1 MRAIAILAGLM
12 LAASVLAC
20 GYCVEDKIAAA
31 YDHAVVVSAIER
43 RHQIAF
49 LSIEGTTAKNR
60 ERSIA
65 STVESV
71 AGVDRGTV
79 RVSLEGGAVS
89 FAFDPARAPASSIV
103 DSVRKKLAA
112 KGARARLL
120 KVLDDKLG
128 PSARL

>member
-1 MRAIAILAGLM
+1 MRALAVLAGL
-12 LAASVLAC
+12 LLVQGALAC

-31 YDHAVVVSAIER
+31 YDHAVVVSALDR
-43 RHQIAF
+43 RHEVAF
-49 LSIEGTTAKNR
+49 LSIEGTTARSR

-65 STVESV
+65 GAVESV

-89 FAFDPARAPASSIV
+89 FAFDPARIPARSIV

-112 KGARARLL
+112 KGVRVTLL
-120 KVLDDKLG
+120 RVLDDKIG
-128 PSARL
+128 ASARL